1 MKISK
6 NDLIGF
12 INEEVDNELK
22 DLQEKQWYDI
32 KVRGGKSPSSK
43 SGKKRAPRK
52 KKAQAM
58 EEEDKLIKSPES
70 DDVDPVEMLKD
81 AIESMDRVRDLAL
94 KAIEALGGEAQ
105 EEPAAPDAP
114 EDEPASDVPF
124 E

>member
-94 KAIEALGGEAQ
+94 KAIEALGGE
-105 EEPAAPDAP
+105 EPAAPDAP

>member
-32 KVRGGKSPSSK
+32 KVKGGKSPSSK

-52 KKAQAM
+52 KKAKAM

-70 DDVDPVEMLKD
+70 TDASPIDMLKD

-94 KAIEALGGEAQ
+94 KAIEALGGEGK
-105 EEPAAPDAP
+105 EEPTAPDAP
-114 EDEPASDVPF
+114 EDGPADDVPF